1 MTHSHPSLIS
11 TKQRQRIVRRKHV
24 ARIVMLR
31 GLGFSTEKIG
41 QMISSERV
49 YSQSTVSK
57 QLRRIRSSVIDRTRE
72 PSDQT
77 GNRTPIEVFKK
88 QLFWLEDIDSDDL
101 VALGTKKYDYHD
113 LIRKGNPPLQ
123 VLMIVA
129 PEFKDIPKPYH
140 LLTGK

>member
-77 GNRTPIEVFKK
+77 GNRTPKEVFKK

-101 VALGTKKYDYHD
+101 VALGTKKYEYHD
-113 LIRKGNPPLQ
+113 LIRQGIPPIQ
-123 VLMIVA
+123 VLRIVA
-129 PEFKDIPKPYH
+129 PEFEDSPKPYH
-140 LLTGK
+140 HLTGK

>member
-1 MTHSHPSLIS
+1 MTHFHASIIS
-11 TKQRQRIVRRKHV
+11 AIQRQRIVRRKHV

-31 GLGFSTEKIG
+31 GLRFSTEKIG

-72 PSDQT
+72 PSEQT
-77 GNRTPIEVFKK
+77 GKKTPKEVFKK

-101 VALGTKKYDYHD
+101 VALGTKKYDYQD
-113 LIRKGNPPLQ
+113 YIRQGILPLH
-123 VLMIVA
+123 VLRAVA
-129 PEFKDIPKPYH
+129 PEFEDSPKPYH
-140 LLTGK
+140 LLTGT

>member
-57 QLRRIRSSVIDRTRE
+57 QLRRIRSSVIDITRE

-77 GNRTPIEVFKK
+77 GNRTPKEVFKK

-101 VALGTKKYDYHD
+101 VALGTKKYEYHD
-113 LIRKGNPPLQ
+113 LIRQGIPPIQ
-123 VLMIVA
+123 VLRIVA
-129 PEFKDIPKPYH
+129 PEFEDSPKPYH
-140 LLTGK
+140 LLTGT

>member
-1 MTHSHPSLIS
+1 
-11 TKQRQRIVRRKHV
+11 
-24 ARIVMLR
+24 MLR

-57 QLRRIRSSVIDRTRE
+57 QLRRIRSSVIDIARE
-72 PSDQT
+72 PSDHS
-77 GNRTPIEVFKK
+77 GKRTPIEVFKK

-113 LIRKGNPPLQ
+113 LIRQGNPPLQ

-129 PEFKDIPKPYH
+129 PEFEDIPKPYY